1 MAAMNELTSKVITMS
16 QAVVSTDLPLANK
29 RQGKVRDLY
38 DVTLP
43 DGGDGIL
50 IVATDRISVFD
61 VVLANGIPGKGVM
74 LTKISTFWFEFFQG
88 KLKHHLVS
96 TDSNDIPGISAA
108 QKAMLAGRIMIC
120 RKSQVVPIESI
131 VRGYLTGSGWKDYE
145 KSGMVCGIALPAGM
159 MNSSKIDAPIFTPS
173 TKAATGHDENIS
185 FAQACEIVGTPVMS
199 EIRDL
204 SLMLYGSARDYA
216 AQRGIIIA
224 DTKFEFGQEA
234 GSEAPVLIDE
244 ILTPDSS
251 RFWPAS
257 EWQAG
262 REQNSYDKQIV
273 RNYTQGL
280 VDKGEW
286 NKESPGPALPDE
298 VIERT
303 LARYQEAYDRLTG

>member
-1 MAAMNELTSKVITMS
+1 MS
-16 QAVVSTDLPLANK
+16 EAVMSTDLPLANK

-43 DGGDGIL
+43 DGGEGVL

-61 VVLANGIPGKGVM
+61 VVLANGIPDKGVM
-74 LTKISTFWFEFFQG
+74 LTKISTFWFDFFEG

-96 TDSNDIPGISAA
+96 SDANDIPGITDA
-108 QKAMLAGRIMIC
+108 QKVMLTGRVMVC
-120 RKSQVVPIESI
+120 RKSAVVPIESI
-131 VRGYLTGSGWKDYE
+131 VRGYLTGSGWKDYQG
-145 KSGMVCGIALPAGM
+145 SGTVCGIALPKGLI
-159 MNSSKIDAPIFTPS
+159 NSSKINEPIFTPS

-185 FAQACEIVGTPVMS
+185 FAQACEVVGAPLMS

-204 SLMLYGSARDYA
+204 SLMLYGTARDYA

-224 DTKFEFGQEA
+224 DTKFEFGQEV
-234 GSEAPVLIDE
+234 GSDAPVLIDE

-251 RFWPAS
+251 RFWPA
-257 EWQAG
+257 EDWQAG

-273 RNYTQGL
+273 RNYTQAL

-286 NKESPGPALPDE
+286 DKEYPGPALPDE
-298 VIERT
+298 VIDRT